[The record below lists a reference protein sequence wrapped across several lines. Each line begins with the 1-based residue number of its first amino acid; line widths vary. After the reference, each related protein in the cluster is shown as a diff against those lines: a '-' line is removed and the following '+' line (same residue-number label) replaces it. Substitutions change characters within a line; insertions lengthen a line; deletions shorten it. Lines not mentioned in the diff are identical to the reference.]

1 MSSVAHK
8 QLTANDDPGGN
19 GHDAPDAAPTIINP
33 DATATLSETAEIAT
47 LPEIATDDNDHDM
60 PAAAISPAPQR
71 PPMPPRATPDGQAK
85 ARADATRLTDQA
97 EMRVRYLPELVYIL
111 EGLLPPGRD
120 RGLLATALVLS
131 QLVYWHGKGEY
142 APWTYKRDRDMQ
154 HETVITPNELRHA
167 KKNLLET
174 RLVDI
179 QYHYLPRVTWYR
191 VNMKRLTDLLT
202 YDQRRRRH

>member
-1 MSSVAHK
+1 MPIIAHK
-8 QLTANDDPGGN
+8 HLTANDDN
-19 GHDAPDAAPTIINP
+19 GHDEPT
-33 DATATLSETAEIAT
+33 TTLSETAKTAEIA
-47 LPEIATDDNDHDM
+47 ADDKQ
-60 PAAAISPAPQR
+60 QR

-85 ARADATRLTDQA
+85 ASADAKRLTDQA